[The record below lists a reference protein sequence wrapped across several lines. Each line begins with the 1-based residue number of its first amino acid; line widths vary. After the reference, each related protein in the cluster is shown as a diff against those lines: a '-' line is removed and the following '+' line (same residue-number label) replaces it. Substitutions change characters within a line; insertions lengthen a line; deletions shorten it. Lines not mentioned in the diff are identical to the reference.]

1 MDNCVVRQ
9 AIKEQKTD
17 SIIGYELMIQGD
29 EESLYNSSSDSVAA
43 NTMVAFL
50 SENSNRIFNEKRT
63 FMTFTP
69 ALLFRNTPKIFDKD
83 RIVIQIE
90 DNIVIHPLAA
100 ILISKYRNE
109 GYHFAINDFQFTPK
123 YFSMLEHVDYIKVNI
138 SDKIDET
145 QRRSLS
151 NIVEMSHGFQKEF
164 IATGVN
170 TKAAYDY
177 AKELGVD
184 YVEGNYISNE
194 MITKTSKMEYLQG
207 NLYQLIIELT
217 KDEPDIEVVEEIVSR
232 DVSLTYALLK
242 MANSAYFAVH
252 HETASIRQAIVRVG
266 INQLK
271 QWVYLLSF
279 KEGENTSEEMLKT
292 SFMRANF
299 ASVLVK
305 RLKKFPINSS
315 DAYLMGMFS
324 TLEYMV
330 DASMEEILAEIPI
343 VDAVK
348 EALISKEGEA
358 GKLYELVL
366 CYERA
371 EWSDTK
377 RLAQELGLETNVMAQ
392 LYMECVEEVNDIWD
406 NVVGVGEGSPE
417 IEKLAAAGQEVA
429 VE

>member
-371 EWSDTK
+371 EWSETK

-406 NVVGVGEGSPE
+406 NVVGAGEESPE

>member
-90 DNIVIHPLAA
+90 DNIIIHPLAA

-170 TKAAYDY
+170 TKAAYGY

-194 MITKTSKMEYLQG
+194 MITKTSKMEYLEG

-299 ASVLVK
+299 ASALVK

-371 EWSDTK
+371 EWSETK

-417 IEKLAAAGQEVA
+417 IEKLAAAGQEVV

>member
-366 CYERA
+366 CYERD
-371 EWSDTK
+371 EWSETK

-406 NVVGVGEGSPE
+406 NVVGAGEESPE